1 VEVNRWTFE
10 HHESNASSFPF
21 SDFWLSRV
29 NNRTIKKFLPFFAL
43 FSLIFFTPIVAYGQA
58 EIPLTSESGADYR
71 YGQIM
76 RFRLSA
82 ESEVPVK
89 KITLFVRAP
98 ELPNTLTT
106 EVAVDSGKEVQ
117 IEQTLDLTQYHLAPF
132 TTVTYWWLVEDEEG
146 NAYTLSE
153 DQIDYVDDQYAWE
166 QLEKDGVQV
175 FWTGDDA
182 NVGQAAMDAIVDALP
197 DQQSYIPFEPP
208 DPLRVYVYP
217 SADDL
222 RAALRLTGR
231 DWVGGHAHPELG
243 VILVSATNPKTAEIE
258 LEKTIPHEL
267 SHMLLYEATGANYGS
282 IPIWFDEGLATL
294 FEEATNGDYETILDE
309 AVRTSNTI
317 PFAELCQAF
326 PEESDKALLAYA
338 QSSSFIRY
346 IQAEYGNFAILQM
359 IRALADGAN
368 CQSVTTRAIDRSLED
383 LNQEWLDDL
392 SPQTFPERLWQQGG
406 IWLVA
411 VLVGFFL
418 MSLFFF
424 GLPRSKS

>member
-1 VEVNRWTFE
+1 MAEYRWHSDHF
-10 HHESNASSFPF
+10 SPVASMPAVFRSWP
-21 SDFWLSRV
+21 SRTV
-29 NNRTIKKFLPFFAL
+29 RATTKCLPVFAL
-43 FSLIFFTPIVAYGQA
+43 FLLTLLSPYIVYAQEEMPVTA
-58 EIPLTSESGADYR
+58 KTEADYR

-82 ESEVPVK
+82 ESEVPIEN
-89 KITLFVRAP
+89 ITLFVRAP

-106 EVAVDSGKEVQ
+106 EVDVDSDREIQ
-117 IEQTLDLTQYHLAPF
+117 IEQSLDLTQYHLAPF

-146 NAYTLSE
+146 NAVSLPEAYIE
-153 DQIDYVDDQYAWE
+153 YVDDQYAWE
-166 QLEKDGVQV
+166 KLEKNGIHV

-182 NVGQAAMDAIVDALP
+182 SVGRAAMDAVVEALP
-197 DQQSYIPFEPP
+197 RQQSYIPFEPP
-208 DPLRVYVYP
+208 NPLRIYVYP

-243 VILVSATNPKTAEIE
+243 VILVSATNPRTAAIE
-258 LEKTIPHEL
+258 MEKTIPHEL
-267 SHMLLYEATGANYGS
+267 SHMLLYAATGANYGA

-294 FEEATNGDYETILDE
+294 FEEAANGDYETILEE
-309 AVRTSNTI
+309 AVITNSTI
-317 PFAELCQAF
+317 PFAELCHSF
-326 PEESDKALLAYA
+326 PTESNKAVLAYA
-338 QSSSFIRY
+338 QSSSFVRY
-346 IQAEYGNFAILQM
+346 IQAEHGNFAILQM
-359 IRALADGAN
+359 IRALADGAD
-368 CQSVTTRAIDRSLED
+368 CQSATTRAIDRSLAE
-383 LNQEWLDDL
+383 LNEEWLDDL
-392 SPQTFPERLWQQGG
+392 SPKSFPERLWQQGG

>member
-1 VEVNRWTFE
+1 MEAFRW
-10 HHESNASSFPF
+10 PF
-21 SDFWLSRV
+21 NDNSLTALVPSVYIFRPT
-29 NNRTIKKFLPFFAL
+29 RTIFVISKLSLFFAL
-43 FSLIFFTPIVAYGQA
+43 LFLTLFFPFIVYGQE
-58 EIPLTSESGADYR
+58 EIPFTAESDAEYR

-76 RFRLSA
+76 RFSLSA
-82 ESEVPVK
+82 ESEVTIK

-98 ELPNTLTT
+98 DLPNTLTT
-106 EVAVDSGKEVQ
+106 EVEVDSGKEIQ
-117 IEQTLDLTQYHLAPF
+117 IEQSLDLTQYRLAPF

-146 NAYTLSE
+146 KAFTLPE
-153 DQIDYVDDQYAWE
+153 AQIEYVDDQYAWK
-166 QLEKDGVQV
+166 QLEKDGMQV
-175 FWTGDDA
+175 FWTGEDA
-182 NVGQAAMDAIVDALP
+182 NVGQAALDAVVKALP
-197 DQQSYIPFEPP
+197 LQQSYIPFEPP
-208 DPLRVYVYP
+208 DPLRIYVYP

-243 VILVSATNPKTAEIE
+243 VILVSATNPSTAEIE
-258 LEKTIPHEL
+258 MEKTIPHEL
-267 SHMLLYEATGANYGS
+267 SHMLLYEATGANYGN

-294 FEEATNGDYETILDE
+294 FEETTNGDYEVILEE
-309 AVRTSNTI
+309 AVLTNNTI
-317 PFAELCQAF
+317 PFAELCRSF

-346 IQAEYGNFAILQM
+346 IQDEYGNFAILQM
-359 IRALADGAN
+359 IRALADGAD
-368 CQSVTTRAIDRSLED
+368 CQSVTTRAIDRSLVE
-383 LNQEWLDDL
+383 LNEEWLEDL
-392 SPQTFPERLWQQGG
+392 SPQSFPERLWQQGG

>member
-1 VEVNRWTFE
+1 LAEYKW
-10 HHESNASSFPF
+10 H
-21 SDFWLSRV
+21 SDHYNPIALMPSLYKSRPS
-29 NNRTIKKFLPFFAL
+29 RTLRAITKFLPFITLILLTL
-43 FSLIFFTPIVAYGQA
+43 FFPNMVYGQEEMPITA
-58 EIPLTSESGADYR
+58 KSEVDYR

-82 ESEVPVK
+82 QSEVPIENV
-89 KITLFVRAP
+89 TLFVRAP

-106 EVAVDSGKEVQ
+106 EVEINSKKEIQ
-117 IEQTLDLTQYHLAPF
+117 IEQSLDLTQYRLAPF
-132 TTVTYWWLVEDEEG
+132 TTVTYWWLVEDKDG
-146 NAYTLSE
+146 NAVTLPE
-153 DQIDYVDDQYAWE
+153 AHIDYVHDQYTWE
-166 QLEKDGVQV
+166 KLEKDGMVV

-182 NVGQAAMDAIVDALP
+182 SVGQAAMDAVVKALP
-197 DQQSYIPFEPP
+197 RQQSYIPFEPP
-208 DPLRVYVYP
+208 NPLRIYVYP

-231 DWVGGHAHPELG
+231 DWVGGHAHPDLG
-243 VILVSATNPKTAEIE
+243 VILVSATNPRTAAIE

-267 SHMLLYEATGANYGS
+267 SHMLLYEATGANYGA

-294 FEEATNGDYETILDE
+294 FEEAANGDYETILEE
-309 AVRTSNTI
+309 AVITNSTI
-317 PFAELCQAF
+317 PFAELCQSF
-326 PEESDKALLAYA
+326 PTESSKALIAYA

-359 IRALADGAN
+359 IRALADGAD
-368 CQSVTTRAIDRSLED
+368 CQSVTTRAIDRTLEE
-383 LNQEWLDDL
+383 LNEEWLEDL
-392 SPQTFPERLWQQGG
+392 SPQSFPERLWQQGG